1 MRPIFFLAAMRVTI
15 QDVKKQHESRLMSMP
30 GVVSVGVG
38 QKPDGTP
45 VIVVGLDRPRP
56 TTMAQLPQSLDGY
69 PVRVEFLGE
78 IKAQ

>member
-1 MRPIFFLAAMRVTI
+1 MCPTI
-15 QDVKKQHESRLMSMP
+15 QEVKVQHEGQLMTMP

-56 TTMAQLPQSLDGY
+56 GTIAKLPQTLGGY
-69 PVRVEFLGE
+69 SVRVEFVGE
-78 IKAQ
+78 IRAQ